1 MRIKEQAVLLEIV
14 GLTFNSKSAASRYED
29 LIIKI
34 QFQYLLQT
42 RPLHCSIPVAFA
54 FGSKV
59 QLLMVLDSSAMDF
72 RYSNMKFN
80 NKQNFRSQFP
90 DWPIGPPCQEQ
101 GQIELPKEWD
111 SLNILHQLSL
121 SGLLFFLLIRR
132 EVVRGG
138 DENYVEALSQNRLP
152 YPPSLQLLD
161 SLPNPIVIACSLCSR
176 TLQQRYLRYFFCSS
190 CFNRVTSLLRKFALS
205 EVEIRKA
212 FIKLRLQRRLASY
225 RLSDIWPD
233 MEDECKQDKFQNLN
247 NRSCICVLVTFSF

>member
-101 GQIELPKEWD
+101 GQIELPREWD

-132 EVVRGG
+132 ELVRGG
-138 DENYVEALSQNRLP
+138 DEIMLKHCLKTGFHI
-152 YPPSLQLLD
+152 PP
-161 SLPNPIVIACSLCSR
+161 LCN
-176 TLQQRYLRYFFCSS
+176 C
-190 CFNRVTSLLRKFALS
+190 
-205 EVEIRKA
+205 
-212 FIKLRLQRRLASY
+212 
-225 RLSDIWPD
+225 
-233 MEDECKQDKFQNLN
+233 
-247 NRSCICVLVTFSF
+247 